1 MLAVYNSCTLD
12 GIACIIYLHSVYVYV
27 ECVYLSSGAYYGP
40 TVATVKVIV
49 AENHRDSM
57 VINTGDAIISRMKPL
72 RKSHLSRVCGRFT
85 SVWLRFGEW
94 LMRHTK
100 NSHFSTLFC
109 TFSHTTQYHTPSS
122 GAYTHSS
129 PPQPISISHFSAHTD
144 QLYIYVYTIVSQSCR
159 RP

>member
-1 MLAVYNSCTLD
+1 VLAVYNSCTTA

-72 RKSHLSRVCGRFT
+72 RLNRLNTV
-85 SVWLRFGEW
+85 
-94 LMRHTK
+94 
-100 NSHFSTLFC
+100 
-109 TFSHTTQYHTPSS
+109 
-122 GAYTHSS
+122 
-129 PPQPISISHFSAHTD
+129 
-144 QLYIYVYTIVSQSCR
+144 
-159 RP
+159 